1 METRAN
7 YIAIGS
13 VVLAS
18 IVAAFIFAW
27 WLATT
32 GDGNSR
38 RTLRVVFPGAVTG
51 LEVGGTVFFNGI
63 RVGDVTRLTFAQ
75 DDPTKVVAIT
85 AINPNT
91 PLRADTKAS
100 LGFSG
105 LTGVA
110 YVELVGG
117 SRDKPALFSAEEDPE
132 LIADRS
138 GFQDLMAGAS
148 DVLAKADKSLT
159 SINDLIAANRPTIDK
174 SVENVGHFTD
184 ALAANADGVN
194 DFMASISEATKAFSS
209 LSGKMEGLV
218 THAEALI
225 DAVDPDQVSRFV
237 DNMAKA
243 SDKLDSA
250 LSQVDQVT
258 SGARQVTD
266 ELAAFTKGLNEEL
279 AKVSDVISAVDR
291 DKVAAIVSN
300 VEEVTNRVT
309 AKLDTMDKLI
319 SDAQGAAASIRKTS
333 DVVAG
338 KSEKIALFM
347 DTASDVTVQLG
358 AVADEVKRVV
368 NDAGKVITAVEPT
381 RVSDILASVDKVT
394 KSIAGQSENIEG
406 TIADARG
413 ASADLKAFASDIR
426 ERQPDIDQV
435 ISDAKSVSGKLDEAS
450 TKVNDILVKVDGY
463 VEGDGEGLIKEATAA
478 AKSIRI
484 VADTL
489 ADRVGPITAGL
500 DRFSNRGLRN
510 METLIEQARVTLVE
524 IRRVFSNFDQN
535 PSRVL
540 YGGEGVPVYDGD
552 RKRR

>member
-132 LIADRS
+132 LLADRS

-184 ALAANADGVN
+184 ALASNADGVN

-218 THAEALI
+218 THAEALVG
-225 DAVDPDQVSRFV
+225 AVDPDQVSRFV

-358 AVADEVKRVV
+358 AVSDEVKRVV

-413 ASADLKAFASDIR
+413 ASADLKAFTSDIR
-426 ERQPDIDQV
+426 ERQPDIDKV

-450 TKVNDILVKVDGY
+450 SKVNDILVKVDGY

>member
-13 VVLAS
+13 VVLVS
-18 IVAAFIFAW
+18 IVAAFVFTW

-32 GDGNSR
+32 GEGNSR

-63 RVGDVTRLTFAQ
+63 RVGDVTRLTFAE
-75 DDPTKVVAIT
+75 DDPTHVVAFT

-117 SRDKPALFSAEEDPE
+117 SRDKPALLSAEENPE

-159 SINDLIAANRPTIDK
+159 SLNDLIEENRPSVTK
-174 SVENVGHFTD
+174 SVENVSRFTE
-184 ALAANADGVN
+184 ALASNSDGVA
-194 DFMASISEATKAFSS
+194 DFMSSISDATQAFSR

-218 THAEALI
+218 AKADGLVG
-225 DAVDPDQVSRFV
+225 AVDPEQVSRFV
-237 DNMAKA
+237 DNMANA
-243 SDKLDSA
+243 SDKLDNA
-250 LSQVDQVT
+250 LTQVDQVAA
-258 SGARQVTD
+258 GARQVTD
-266 ELAAFTKGLNEEL
+266 ELTAFTKGLNEEL
-279 AKVSDVISAVDR
+279 TRISGVISAVDR
-291 DKVAAIVSN
+291 DKVATIVAN
-300 VEEVTNRVT
+300 VETVTNRVT
-309 AKLDTMDKLI
+309 DKLDTMDRLV

-333 DVVAG
+333 DAVAE
-338 KSEKIALFM
+338 KSEDIAAFIE
-347 DTASDVTVQLG
+347 TAKSVTDQLG
-358 AVADEVKRVV
+358 SVAQEVERVV
-368 NDAGKVITAVEPT
+368 GETGSVISAVDPT
-381 RVSDILASVDKVT
+381 RVGEIVASVEKVT
-394 KSIAGQSENIEG
+394 RSLAGQSENIEG

-413 ASADLKAFASDIR
+413 ASADLKAFTSDIR

-435 ISDAKSVSGKLDEAS
+435 IADAKSVSGKLDEAS

-463 VEGDGEGLIKEATAA
+463 VDGDGEGLIREATAA

-489 ADRVGPITAGL
+489 AKRVGPITDGL

-524 IRRVFSNFDQN
+524 IRRVFTNFDQN

-540 YGGEGVPVYDGD
+540 YGGEGVPVYDGE